1 MANPRFDFRLRTLRP
16 EQGLTLVEL
25 LVGFLISG
33 VLFAAATDLLINH
46 IRTSESTVWGIQL
59 ERSLSKLTNLMAAE
73 ASEACA
79 MGTTSNPS
87 TCTPAAACLTTSS
100 TEVRMMVPVLTAGTM
115 TNEWIR
121 YFRDSSTNQLLRDG
135 PRILPSGALDI
146 VNADQSNVLV
156 MERVTA
162 FTVTP
167 GDDCR
172 SATLQVTVNS
182 ANTSY
187 TRTQEIGLR
196 AGVNQFEF

>member
-1 MANPRFDFRLRTLRP
+1 VANPRFDFRLRTLRP

-100 TEVRMMVPVLTAGTM
+100 TEVRMMVPVLTAGTI

>member
-100 TEVRMMVPVLTAGTM
+100 TEVRMMVPVLTAGTI